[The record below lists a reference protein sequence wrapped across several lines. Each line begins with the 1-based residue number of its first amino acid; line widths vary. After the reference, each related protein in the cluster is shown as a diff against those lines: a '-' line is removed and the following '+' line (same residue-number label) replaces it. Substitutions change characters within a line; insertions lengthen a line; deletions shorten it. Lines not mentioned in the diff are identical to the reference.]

1 MIEILVVEDS
11 ELFRRN
17 VLSIIQERPDLRV
30 ICEVADGLQGV
41 QRAAELQP
49 DLVLLDIGLPTLNG
63 IEVARQIRISAPH
76 SHIVF
81 LTQESSSE
89 FVNEAFDLGA
99 KGYIVK
105 GDSRRDLL
113 IGIDAVCG
121 GETFVSSSLGGNG
134 LKKGFLGRN
143 PSV

>member
-11 ELFRRN
+11 ELFRRS

-30 ICEVADGLQGV
+30 ICEVADGLQAV

-49 DLVLLDIGLPTLNG
+49 DVVLLDIGLPTLNG
-63 IEVARQIRISAPH
+63 IEVARQIRSSAPH

-89 FVNEAFDLGA
+89 FVDKAVDLGA

-105 GDSRRDLL
+105 LDSRRDLL
-113 IGIDAVCG
+113 IGIDAVCR

-134 LKKGFLGRN
+134 SKNGFLGRN
-143 PSV
+143 RSE